1 MLNLGGIANLTWLP
15 SKQKNVPCL
24 STDTGP
30 ANTLINEAMEK
41 YFKKPFDEGGVVAQ
55 SGKVHSG
62 LVKYLLIEPFFTEE
76 FPKTTGQEE
85 FNLNLVEALMIG
97 YGIALEPVDLVASLA
112 ELTVKSIVRALDVI
126 AGSEAFELYVS
137 GGGVYNSALMEGLKT
152 GIEPSVVKPLHELG
166 MPAEAKEAALM
177 AFLANE
183 MILGHQFS
191 VRGKNITLGKI
202 SLPD

>member
-1 MLNLGGIANLTWLP
+1 
-15 SKQKNVPCL
+15 
-24 STDTGP
+24 
-30 ANTLINEAMEK
+30 
-41 YFKKPFDEGGVVAQ
+41 
-55 SGKVHSG
+55 
-62 LVKYLLIEPFFTEE
+62 
-76 FPKTTGQEE
+76 
-85 FNLNLVEALMIG
+85 
-97 YGIALEPVDLVASLA
+97 
-112 ELTVKSIVRALDVI
+112 
-126 AGSEAFELYVS
+126 
-137 GGGVYNSALMEGLKT
+137 MEGLKT